1 MSEMDASV
9 GSVLLQPVSQ
19 WENNGARQYGA
30 HPNQLVFKRAVDIAV
45 SFGALLVLSPFF
57 MIIALAI
64 KLTSPG
70 PVLFRQVR
78 WGLDQRTFEVLKF
91 RSMRVEA
98 CDTSGVAQTV
108 ENDPRLTLVGAW
120 FRKSNIDELPQLFNV
135 LMGDMS
141 LVGPR
146 CHPVG
151 MLASG
156 KPYEELVRNYHQR
169 HKMRPGMTG
178 LAQVRGLRGPT
189 VQGSKARQRIA
200 CDLYYIQHFSL
211 WLDVK
216 IIMCTVKNEL
226 FGGTGF

>member
-1 MSEMDASV
+1 MSEMDAGM
-9 GSVLLQPVSQ
+9 GSMLLQPVAQ
-19 WENNGARQYGA
+19 QENIDARQFGA
-30 HPNQLVFKRAVDIAV
+30 YPSQLIFKRAVDIAV

-57 MIIALAI
+57 IIIALAI
-64 KLTSPG
+64 KFTSPG

-91 RSMRVEA
+91 RSMRFEE

-108 ENDPRLTLVGAW
+108 ENDPRLTLVGSW

-135 LMGDMS
+135 LIGDMS

-151 MLASG
+151 MLACG
-156 KPYEELVRNYHQR
+156 KPYEELVSNYHQR
-169 HKMRPGMTG
+169 HKMRPGITG

-189 VQGSKARQRIA
+189 VQGSKARQRIV

-216 IIMCTVKNEL
+216 IIACTIKNEL

>member
-1 MSEMDASV
+1 MNEMDAGVNSM
-9 GSVLLQPVSQ
+9 LLQPIPRR
-19 WENNGARQYGA
+19 ENVGAREYGA
-30 HPNQLVFKRAVDIAV
+30 YSNQLILKRAVDVVV
-45 SFGALLVLSPFF
+45 SLGALLVLSPLFLV
-57 MIIALAI
+57 IALAI
-64 KLTSPG
+64 KFTSPG

-78 WGLDQRTFEVLKF
+78 WGLDERTFEVLKF
-91 RSMRVEA
+91 RSMRLDE

-108 ENDPRLTLVGAW
+108 ENDPRLTLVGSW
-120 FRKSNIDELPQLFNV
+120 LRKSNIDELPQLFNV
-135 LMGDMS
+135 LKGEMS

-151 MLASG
+151 MLAGG
-156 KPYEELVRNYHQR
+156 KLYEELVRNYHQR
-169 HKMRPGMTG
+169 HRMRPGITG

-189 VQGSKARQRIA
+189 VQGSKARQRIV

-216 IIMCTVKNEL
+216 IIVRTMRNEL